1 MIRTALGIAISG
13 LFIWLVIRSVDAR
26 AALEELRG
34 ASLGLSIP
42 AALVLMAAIWVR
54 SVRWQVLLNPLHRTS
69 NTTTFSALTIGYM
82 ANNALPARLGEL
94 VRVYVLNRDTR
105 IPATAVLGTIILE
118 RIFDVSSFLVLLVVA
133 ALASGLG
140 ITVDRSLGRFGCGRR
155 GPLYHRRRATSGAIK
170 LPSPAA
176 SALNGSC
183 AARLG
188 ARCYEFRHLWEP
200 GSARLG
206 RSARRPPSWPCPW
219 PRG

>member
-82 ANNALPARLGEL
+82 ANNALPARW
-94 VRVYVLNRDTR
+94 
-105 IPATAVLGTIILE
+105 GTG
-118 RIFDVSSFLVLLVVA
+118 
-133 ALASGLG
+133 SGL
-140 ITVDRSLGRFGCGRR
+140 
-155 GPLYHRRRATSGAIK
+155 
-170 LPSPAA
+170 
-176 SALNGSC
+176 C
-183 AARLG
+183 A
-188 ARCYEFRHLWEP
+188 E
-200 GSARLG
+200 
-206 RSARRPPSWPCPW
+206 
-219 PRG
+219 